1 KRLAATSSCLMP
13 GSRSCW
19 PSAFKRNLMSRPP
32 PWKARSVW
40 NSKMATALLPRWWKP
55 FRERFRRYRSA
66 SQVWKT
72 FSFTA
77 PGTASGPRI
86 SKASCG
92 RNRKTRRST
101 DMAATQTSS
110 FPAQVAPVSTGVAL
124 PSFTLWWRE
133 LVRFYRQRSRVI
145 GVIASPL
152 LFWVVIGSG
161 FGTSFRSGNAAGQQ
175 HYLDYFYPGA
185 LIMIVLFTS
194 IFTMMSVIE
203 DRKQGFLLSVLV
215 APVPRSSIVLGKVL
229 GGTTLSAVQ
238 GLIFLVFAPLVGVHL
253 DLLRFLLVVVTVFL
267 LSFSLTALG
276 FAIAW
281 PMDSTQAF
289 HAIIN
294 LFLIPLWLLSG
305 ALFPLAGAS
314 GWLRLL
320 MRINPLTYGVEAL
333 RTLLY
338 PST

>member
-1 KRLAATSSCLMP
+1 
-13 GSRSCW
+13 
-19 PSAFKRNLMSRPP
+19 
-32 PWKARSVW
+32 
-40 NSKMATALLPRWWKP
+40 
-55 FRERFRRYRSA
+55 
-66 SQVWKT
+66 
-72 FSFTA
+72 
-77 PGTASGPRI
+77 
-86 SKASCG
+86 
-92 RNRKTRRST
+92 
-101 DMAATQTSS
+101 MAATQTSS

-267 LSFSLTALG
+267 VSFSLTALG

-338 PST
+338 PSTPVVFSLGASMATMVLFSAIMFLLAFIMVNRRTTKPAA

>member
-1 KRLAATSSCLMP
+1 VVSTSTILP
-13 GSRSCW
+13 
-19 PSAFKRNLMSRPP
+19 A
-32 PWKARSVW
+32 V
-40 NSKMATALLPRWWKP
+40 TASTGILLP
-55 FRERFRRYRSA
+55 A
-66 SQVWKT
+66 
-72 FSFTA
+72 
-77 PGTASGPRI
+77 
-86 SKASCG
+86 
-92 RNRKTRRST
+92 
-101 DMAATQTSS
+101 
-110 FPAQVAPVSTGVAL
+110 
-124 PSFTLWWRE
+124 FTLWWRE
-133 LVRFYRQRSRVI
+133 IVRFYRQRSRVI

-152 LFWVVIGSG
+152 LFWAVIGSG
-161 FGTSFRSGNAAGQQ
+161 FGTSFRSGQAAGQQ

-203 DRKQGFLLSVLV
+203 DRKEGFLLSVLV
-215 APVPRSSIVLGKVL
+215 APVPRSAIVLGKVL
-229 GGTTLSAVQ
+229 GGTTLSAIQ
-238 GLIFLVFAPLVGVHL
+238 GLIFLIFAPLVGIHL
-253 DLLRFLLVVVTVFL
+253 NFTQFLLVTLTIVLV
-267 LSFSLTALG
+267 SFALTALG

-314 GWLRLL
+314 GWIRIL

-338 PST
+338 PGTPAQFPLTASMATLVLFSVFMFGLAFLMVNRRTTKPAA